1 MTALATPAADTN
13 AMRERLQ
20 KARDTWL
27 NQIGYPSQYQN
38 REVRELIGAINGAL
52 ALLATDRA
60 GVGEEGWPGRNAE
73 LDADRVRTLAT
84 LGLMLSV
91 MAGGE
96 APEVTGFDASKLY
109 DEVLM
114 ALAIE
119 DSDSPDIDLE
129 SARDHPE
136 EHTLLAAS
144 PAPADAGG
152 EVEQE
157 RMPRDL
163 AYAFVGGLRLSQK
176 RHAAHAMGIKYES
189 NTVNLEGEKAFLHA
203 VEQAGRVH
211 ELRVIVAGM
220 LPALKGEALLARAA
234 LSAAGA

>member
-13 AMRERLQ
+13 AMREQ
-20 KARDTWL
+20 VARIIKNSGVASAHVCDDPEQAATADAL
-27 NQIGYPSQYQN
+27 TAAD
-38 REVRELIGAINGAL
+38 AIL

-152 EVEQE
+152 EVERAFVNLCDALGLQAT
-157 RMPRDL
+157 PL
-163 AYAFVGGLRLSQK
+163 AYLD
-176 RHAAHAMGIKYES
+176 AAA
-189 NTVNLEGEKAFLHA
+189 
-203 VEQAGRVH
+203 
-211 ELRVIVAGM
+211 
-220 LPALKGEALLARAA
+220 ARDA